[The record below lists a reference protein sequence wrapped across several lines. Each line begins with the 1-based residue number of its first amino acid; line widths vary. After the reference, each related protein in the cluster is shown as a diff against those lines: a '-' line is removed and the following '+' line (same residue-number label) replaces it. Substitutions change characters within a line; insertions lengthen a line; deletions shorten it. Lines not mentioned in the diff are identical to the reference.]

1 MRGRSECRSSAIA
14 VISPEAL
21 TVLVSMGSNIEP
33 RSNMLAALE
42 ALFRHVEVLAVSRLF
57 ATDAVADE
65 PVPAFLNAAVEIETR
80 LSPARLKFEVLRAIE
95 ADLGRVR
102 AEDRNAPREID
113 LDIALFGDRVLRDEA
128 AGLRIP
134 DPDILRYA
142 HVARPLAD
150 LAPERLHPVAGRS
163 LREIAE
169 TLIASGG
176 VCLAPASDALLVRL
190 AGLRR
195 SHRPPNA

>member
-1 MRGRSECRSSAIA
+1 
-14 VISPEAL
+14 
-21 TVLVSMGSNIEP
+21 MGSNIEP
-33 RSNMLAALE
+33 RSNMLAALD
-42 ALFRHVEVLAVSRLF
+42 ALFQHVEVLAASRLF

-65 PVPAFLNAAVEIETR
+65 PVPAFLNAAVEIGTT
-80 LSPARLKFEVLRAIE
+80 LSPARLKFDVLRAIE

-102 AEDRNAPREID
+102 SEDRNAPRQID
-113 LDIALFGDRVLRDEA
+113 LDIALFGDRVLQDEVT
-128 AGLRIP
+128 GLRIP

-150 LAPERLHPVAGRS
+150 LAPERLHPVDGRS

-169 TLIASGG
+169 TLISSGG
-176 VCLAPASDALLVRL
+176 VCLAPAPDALLVRL

-195 SHRPPNA
+195 SH